1 MIVFVHNSSFKPIDS
16 DGVKVKPGEIAYISV
31 SRTLTVKQP
40 TPYSSCIDLAQYS
53 SKYFDYIVKQQ
64 QKAYRQSDCFDL
76 CYQENAM
83 SMCGC
88 YDLRFATFTKNVTI
102 PPCLNLNQW
111 ECVKNTYYL
120 YDYSECASLYCPLE
134 CEKMTFDTRL
144 SNMQAPSYL
153 FYLKLGLTDPAI
165 TRKYSYEEFSSFSLS
180 IAVFYPT
187 LSYTTMYEMPKVSL
201 TDLLAQIG
209 GSLGMFVSFSVFSF
223 FELIEIFI
231 LLICALIKSD

>member
-1 MIVFVHNSSFKPIDS
+1 MIVFVHNSSYKPIDS

-64 QKAYRQSDCFDL
+64 QKAYRQSDCFEL
-76 CYQENAM
+76 CYQEKAM
-83 SMCGC
+83 SKCGC
-88 YDLRFATFTKNVTI
+88 YDLRFANINTNVTI
-102 PPCLNLNQW
+102 PPCLNWTQLD
-111 ECVKNTYYL
+111 CITSTYYK

-134 CEKMTFDTRL
+134 CEKMTLDTRL
-144 SNMQAPSYL
+144 SNMQAPSYRY
-153 FYLKLGLTDPAI
+153 YLSLGPDITDE
-165 TRKYSYEEFSSFSLS
+165 YSYAEYRSFSLS
-180 IAVFYPT
+180 IKVFYPT

>member
-1 MIVFVHNSSFKPIDS
+1 MIVFVHNSSYKPIDS

-40 TPYSSCIDLAQYS
+40 TPYSSCIDLTQYS
-53 SKYFDYIVKQQ
+53 SKYFDFIVKQQ

-76 CYQENAM
+76 CYQERAT

-88 YDLRFATFTKNVTI
+88 YDLRFANINTNVTI
-102 PPCLNLNQW
+102 PPCLNWTQW
-111 ECVKNTYYL
+111 ECIKSAYYQ
-120 YDYSECASLYCPLE
+120 YDYTECASLYCPLE

-144 SNMQAPSYL
+144 SNLEAPSYIY
-153 FYLKLGLTDPAI
+153 YLSLDSDFK
-165 TRKYSYEEFSSFSLS
+165 RRYSYDDFRMHWLS
-180 IAVFYPT
+180 IEVFYST

-223 FELIEIFI
+223 FELIEIVI
-231 LLICALIKSD
+231 LLICVLIKSD